1 MGIAQTGTGDVNH
14 QHPLLTMFSMNRF
27 LTLGLLAV
35 LTTALLAGCK
45 IPKPPRVPGP
55 IQPPSPPG
63 TGLLP
68 H

>member
-1 MGIAQTGTGDVNH
+1 
-14 QHPLLTMFSMNRF
+14 MFSMNRF